1 MGRIAEMM
9 EWHRVTLC
17 NLHTLTCTPASVT
30 SDFLYERSTWYVEQV
45 EFTYSYFPVH
55 VALRSEKHKDSFFRI
70 QWGQLVA
77 GWVESQFSR
86 PRAAPLHCP
95 TKNFGGGGLR
105 MKYRYR
111 LWPVNCSEMP
121 ARASVQYY
129 TGWGGQKVD
138 ERYPM
143 ALPWGN
149 GPAPEIWIG
158 MRCAN
163 KGTVSPIL
171 PSLHIPST
179 NPVGQLVP
187 YGGAAFHGNR
197 LSRASPLTVHRPSRM
212 GRTSLPCSWEH
223 CDPIGKRSIALR
235 R

>member
-1 MGRIAEMM
+1 MGWIT
-9 EWHRVTLC
+9 VQPT
-17 NLHTLTCTPASVT
+17 TGSAS
-30 SDFLYERSTWYVEQV
+30 
-45 EFTYSYFPVH
+45 
-55 VALRSEKHKDSFFRI
+55 
-70 QWGQLVA
+70 
-77 GWVESQFSR
+77 
-86 PRAAPLHCP
+86 PLP
-95 TKNFGGGGLR
+95 DEAFWGGGLR

-212 GRTSLPCSWEH
+212 GRTSLSPVLE
-223 CDPIGKRSIALR
+223 SIATLSGR
-235 R
+235 EVLL